1 MSTKTSNLKLNVH
14 YSDQETFRNVLGG
27 TDENNETIDTLFPS
41 LIEALVK
48 TNIEFAKSVDLEE
61 GEE

>member
-1 MSTKTSNLKLNVH
+1 MSAKTSNLKLNVR
-14 YSDQETFRNVLGG
+14 YSDQETFRNVLTG
-27 TDENNETIDTLFPS
+27 TDENNEIIDTLFPS

-48 TNIEFAKSVDLEE
+48 TNVEFAKSVDLEE